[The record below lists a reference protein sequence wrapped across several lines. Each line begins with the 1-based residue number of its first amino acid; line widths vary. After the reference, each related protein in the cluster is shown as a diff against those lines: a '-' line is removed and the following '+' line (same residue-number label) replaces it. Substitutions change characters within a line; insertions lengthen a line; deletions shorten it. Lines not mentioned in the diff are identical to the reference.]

1 MVSFSVKE
9 FSHLQDAAGAVGY
22 TQLAALA
29 TFNDQ
34 VNLTPWHSEAILV
47 KRFTPQFHGKL
58 LQKTCITR
66 SPTKFVGSTVSIG
79 LTSLGFIARTGG
91 GGPGIDVVVGTTI
104 DAVGKIEEG

>member
-79 LTSLGFIARTGG
+79 LNGN
-91 GGPGIDVVVGTTI
+91 
-104 DAVGKIEEG
+104 E